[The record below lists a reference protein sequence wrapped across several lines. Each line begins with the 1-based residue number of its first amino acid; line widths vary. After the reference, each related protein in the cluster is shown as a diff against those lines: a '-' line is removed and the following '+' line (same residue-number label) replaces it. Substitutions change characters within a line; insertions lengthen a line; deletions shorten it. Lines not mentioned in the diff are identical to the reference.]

1 MYDTQRRGRIHCQKY
16 LIQMGIYL
24 LADILGHGGAYQPPH
39 TAKKF
44 TRPGE
49 TIIIRPLTAVLIVAS
64 GGGAFVVVEG
74 MAERV
79 IQMGEDEDKDKVV
92 DAEILIPLRAS

>member
-1 MYDTQRRGRIHCQKY
+1 M
-16 LIQMGIYL
+16 
-24 LADILGHGGAYQPPH
+24 AA
-39 TAKKF
+39 
-44 TRPGE
+44 
-49 TIIIRPLTAVLIVAS
+49 

-79 IQMGEDEDKDKVV
+79 IQMGEDEDEDKVV

>member
-1 MYDTQRRGRIHCQKY
+1 
-16 LIQMGIYL
+16 MGIYL

-64 GGGAFVVVEG
+64 GGGAVAVVKAMSEGFVQVSE
-74 MAERV
+74 A
-79 IQMGEDEDKDKVV
+79 EDKDV
-92 DAEILIPLRAS
+92 DTEILMTRRAS